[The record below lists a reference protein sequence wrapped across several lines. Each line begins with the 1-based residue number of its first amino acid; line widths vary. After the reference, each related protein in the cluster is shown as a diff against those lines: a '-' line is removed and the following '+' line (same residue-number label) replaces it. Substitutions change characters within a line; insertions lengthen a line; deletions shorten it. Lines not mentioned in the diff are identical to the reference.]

1 MRRGCGRLEVMARR
15 ERITVSSRDRD
26 VPRTKGG
33 LKKLVS
39 CIGEYKATS
48 IWTSV
53 LVALEVV
60 FEVFIPLVMAQIVN
74 VGMSADNS
82 GKFTFM
88 LELGKSSTPVFTMTN
103 RVSFIVV
110 CGALMIAMA
119 IISLLCGVLS
129 GKFAATASAGF
140 ASNLRQ
146 KLFYKVENFSF
157 ANLDR
162 FNTASLVTRLTTDV
176 TNMQNSYMMIIRI
189 MVRAP
194 FMLIMALCMAISISP
209 DLSVIFAIT
218 LPLLV
223 IMLIIGI
230 KLAFPRF
237 EKMLHKYDDM
247 NEVEQ
252 ENLIGI
258 RAVKAFVREDNEI
271 KKFKKVSETVQK
283 LQFSAEKIIVIAF
296 PFMQLLV
303 YACIIFIMLFGG
315 KDIIDNG
322 NGTRGVGLEMGDLTA
337 FLSYVLQILMSLMML
352 AMTLM
357 TIVMSRASYARIVEV
372 LDEKIDIED
381 KPDATDESPADGSID
396 FDNVDFSYSR
406 SADVL
411 NLENIDLHI
420 KSGET
425 IGIIG
430 GTGSAKS
437 TLVQLIPRLYDVYD
451 GAVRVGG
458 KDVRDYKI
466 ENLRG
471 SVAMVLQKNV
481 LFSGTIRENL
491 LWGNPDATQEQIEH
505 ATKAAQAHDFIMSFP
520 KGYETDLGQGGVNVS
535 GGQKQRLCIARALL
549 RHPKIMIM
557 DDSTSAVDT
566 ATDAA
571 IRAGLKKE
579 FGYTTVLIIAQ
590 RISSVQD
597 ADRIVVM
604 NDGRISAVG
613 THDELLETSEIYR
626 EVFNSQQKGSADD
639 EGDILPA
646 QSELTKG
653 EICEDTASRADQ
665 NNAEGGEQN
674 G

>member
-1 MRRGCGRLEVMARR
+1 MARQP
-15 ERITVSSRDRD
+15 RIVRTAGDGATVA
-26 VPRTKGG
+26 RTKGG
-33 LKKLVS
+33 LKKLAS
-39 CIGEYKATS
+39 CIGEYKAVS

-53 LVALEVV
+53 LVALEVL
-60 FEVFIPLVMAQIVN
+60 FEVFIPIVMAQIVN
-74 VGMSADNS
+74 VGMADITDGN
-82 GKFTFM
+82 FTFWFNM
-88 LELGKSSTPVFTMTN
+88 GKINEPVFTMHD
-103 RVSFIVV
+103 RVGFIVV
-110 CGALMIAMA
+110 CGAIMVVMA

-129 GKFAATASAGF
+129 GKFAATASTGF

-146 KLFYKVENFSF
+146 KLFYKVENYSF

-218 LPLLV
+218 LPALI
-223 IMLIIGI
+223 IMLLLGV

-237 EKMLHKYDDM
+237 EKMLHKYDEM

-252 ENLIGI
+252 EDLIGI

-303 YACIIFIMLFGG
+303 YACIIFIILFGG
-315 KDIIDNG
+315 KDIIENG
-322 NGTRGVGLEMGDLTA
+322 NGTVAAGLNMGDLTA
-337 FLSYVLQILMSLMML
+337 FLSYVMQILMSLMMV
-352 AMTLM
+352 AMTFM
-357 TIVMSRASYARIVEV
+357 TIVMSRASLARIVEV

-381 KPDATDESPADGSID
+381 KKDATDVKPVDGSID

-430 GTGSAKS
+430 GTGSAKT
-437 TLVQLIPRLYDVYD
+437 TLVQLIPRLYDVFD
-451 GAVRVGG
+451 GSVKVGG
-458 KDVRDYKI
+458 VDVRDYKI

-471 SVAMVLQKNV
+471 AIGMVLQKNV

-491 LWGNPDATQEQIEH
+491 LWGNKDATQEEIEH
-505 ATKAAQAHDFIMSFP
+505 AAKAAQAHDFIMSFP

-549 RHPKIMIM
+549 RHPKIMIL

-571 IRAGLKKE
+571 IRDGLKKE
-579 FGYTTVLIIAQ
+579 FGDTTVIIIAQ
-590 RISSVQD
+590 RISSVEQ
-597 ADRIVVM
+597 ADRIIVM
-604 NDGRISAVG
+604 NDGRISAIG
-613 THDELLETSEIYR
+613 THEELLETSEIYR
-626 EVFNSQQKGSADD
+626 DVYTSQQKGSADD
-639 EGDILPA
+639 VAEGTEA
-646 QSELTKG
+646 SG
-653 EICEDTASRADQ
+653 ASEDTSVFKADQ
-665 NNAEGGEQN
+665 NNAEGGEQDV
-674 G
+674 